1 MSAVEGLMK
10 MLRGDT
16 TGAHERVPVSLS
28 DLKVGIWEA
37 GDPKDK
43 KRIRVRSLDPFNV
56 VDCST
61 DQALLFE
68 NGLEDLR
75 KKFEDEGYRLA
86 TAQPETGVF
95 SGENGRVVSLDE
107 ARQRKLEAEM
117 ANDPVAEVQKVIDDI
132 DAVVALI
139 GIQEKKAIDSL
150 EQISYLAKQT
160 GIVIPEEKLAIL
172 VTRRQDLSDFI
183 KSQGIAD
190 AILDQEAEKHDTE
203 DTAYLTTLFDA
214 KKSILHKYQEY
225 LANMEV
231 LISEVNALLET
242 GPLVVDVKQTETVA
256 MARKKAESES
266 ASAGSGEA
274 NKEDTKK
281 KKRAPRGKGGG
292 GDGTEPPDDPADETV
307 GGSINT
313 SSLTALLQ
321 AKENAPV
328 VSSASVTVDT
338 SGPTPEPSTL
348 VVPKSAGETPASQEE
363 IPKGQ
368 ERETSKLDEVL
379 EQWRADVQERIEG
392 INTPE
397 AYAEF
402 RDGMTKPDRI
412 GRRHFFALSDV
423 KSAAGI
429 IELSPVPSKK
439 IADTEK
445 ALEDLT
451 RAKFEALVKADLDA
465 QYDRE
470 QEKID
475 RATNEA
481 ELDAL
486 VATWVQSPNII
497 LTWKDILFKIPE
509 VEQKMI
515 NQEYRGCSEE
525 LSENVRQKRELFKQE
540 ARIAEERRPLTLFL
554 ERPIGERCVAKYRE
568 IIKGEWQKFFDALRY
583 EVTRNG
589 KKDLPFGKKLKEW
602 NAVYLPEVRKLIV
615 GHIGRQAGMT
625 EADAEAIF
633 LILLR
638 DLDEEF
644 SEKQK
649 RS

>member
-75 KKFEDEGYRLA
+75 EKFEDEGYRLA

-95 SGENGRVVSLDE
+95 SGEKGRVVSLDE
-107 ARQRKLEAEM
+107 ARKRKLEAEL
-117 ANDPVAEVQKVIDDI
+117 ANDPVAEVQKVNDDI

-160 GIVIPEEKLAIL
+160 GIVIPEEKLATL
-172 VTRRQDLSDFI
+172 ATRRQDLSDFI

-190 AILDQEAEKHDTE
+190 AILDQEAGGHDAE

-242 GPLVVDVKQTETVA
+242 GPSVVDVKQTETVA
-256 MARKKAESES
+256 VARKKAEGEG
-266 ASAGSGEA
+266 ASAGSGEG
-274 NKEDTKK
+274 ETK
-281 KKRAPRGKGGG
+281 KKRASRRKGGG

-338 SGPTPEPSTL
+338 SGSTPEPSTL
-348 VVPKSAGETPASQEE
+348 VVPKSAGETPALQGEGLKDSQEAE
-363 IPKGQ
+363 
-368 ERETSKLDEVL
+368 SAKLAEVL
-379 EQWRADVQERIEG
+379 EKWQAEVQALIEG
-392 INTPE
+392 ISTPE

-402 RDGMTKPDRI
+402 RGGMTDPDKI
-412 GRRHFFALSDV
+412 DKRHFFDF
-423 KSAAGI
+423 
-429 IELSPVPSKK
+429 
-439 IADTEK
+439 T
-445 ALEDLT
+445 
-451 RAKFEALVKADLDA
+451 
-465 QYDRE
+465 
-470 QEKID
+470 
-475 RATNEA
+475 
-481 ELDAL
+481 
-486 VATWVQSPNII
+486 
-497 LTWKDILFKIPE
+497 
-509 VEQKMI
+509 
-515 NQEYRGCSEE
+515 
-525 LSENVRQKRELFKQE
+525 KQ
-540 ARIAEERRPLTLFL
+540 
-554 ERPIGERCVAKYRE
+554 
-568 IIKGEWQKFFDALRY
+568 
-583 EVTRNG
+583 
-589 KKDLPFGKKLKEW
+589 
-602 NAVYLPEVRKLIV
+602 
-615 GHIGRQAGMT
+615 
-625 EADAEAIF
+625 
-633 LILLR
+633 
-638 DLDEEF
+638 
-644 SEKQK
+644 
-649 RS
+649 

>member
-1 MSAVEGLMK
+1 MK

-75 KKFEDEGYRLA
+75 EKFEDEGYRLA

-107 ARQRKLEAEM
+107 ARKRKLEAEL
-117 ANDPVAEVQKVIDDI
+117 ANDPVAEVQKVNDDI

-160 GIVIPEEKLAIL
+160 GIVIPEEKLATL
-172 VTRRQDLSDFI
+172 ATRRQDLSDFI

-190 AILDQEAEKHDTE
+190 AILDQEAGGHDAE

-242 GPLVVDVKQTETVA
+242 GPSVVDVKQTETVA
-256 MARKKAESES
+256 VARKKAEGEG
-266 ASAGSGEA
+266 ASAGSGEG
-274 NKEDTKK
+274 ETK
-281 KKRAPRGKGGG
+281 KKRASRRKGGG

-328 VSSASVTVDT
+328 VSSASVTVDM

-348 VVPKSAGETPASQEE
+348 VVPKSAGEIPASQGE
-363 IPKGQ
+363 IPQGQ
-368 ERETSKLDEVL
+368 ERESSKLDEVL
-379 EQWRADVQERIEG
+379 EQWRADVQKRIEG

-412 GRRHFFALSDV
+412 GKRHFFALSDV

-451 RAKFEALVKADLDA
+451 RATFEALVKADLDA

-475 RATNEA
+475 GAKNEA

-486 VATWVQSPNII
+486 VAGWVQSPNVV
-497 LTWKDILFKIPE
+497 LTWKDFLTKLPD
-509 VEQKMI
+509 VEQKII
-515 NQEYRGCSEE
+515 NQQYRGCSEE
-525 LSENVRQKRELFKQE
+525 LSENVRQKREFFKQE

-568 IIKGEWQKFFDALRY
+568 ILKGEWQKFFDALRY

-633 LILLR
+633 QVLLR

-644 SEKQK
+644 SEKKK

>member
-1 MSAVEGLMK
+1 MK

-75 KKFEDEGYRLA
+75 EKFEDEGYRLA

-95 SGENGRVVSLDE
+95 SGEKGRVVSLDE
-107 ARQRKLEAEM
+107 ARKRKLEAEL
-117 ANDPVAEVQKVIDDI
+117 ANDPVAEVQKVNDDI

-160 GIVIPEEKLAIL
+160 GIVIPEEKLATL
-172 VTRRQDLSDFI
+172 ATRRQDLSDFI

-190 AILDQEAEKHDTE
+190 AILDQEAGGHDAE

-242 GPLVVDVKQTETVA
+242 GPSVVDVKQTETVA
-256 MARKKAESES
+256 VARKKAEGEG
-266 ASAGSGEA
+266 ASAGSGEG
-274 NKEDTKK
+274 ETK
-281 KKRAPRGKGGG
+281 KKRASRRKGGG

-348 VVPKSAGETPASQEE
+348 VVPKSAGEIPASQGE
-363 IPKGQ
+363 IPQGQ
-368 ERETSKLDEVL
+368 ERESSKLDEVL
-379 EQWRADVQERIEG
+379 EQWRADVQKRIEG

-412 GRRHFFALSDV
+412 GKRHFFALSDV

-451 RAKFEALVKADLDA
+451 RATFEALVKADLDA

-475 RATNEA
+475 GASSEA

-486 VATWVQSPNII
+486 VATWVQSPNIV
-497 LTWKDILFKIPE
+497 LTWKDVLTKIPE

-525 LSENVRQKRELFKQE
+525 LSENVRQKREFFKQE
-540 ARIAEERRPLTLFL
+540 AVIAEERRPLTLFL

-615 GHIGRQAGMT
+615 GHIGRQAEMT

-633 LILLR
+633 QVLLR

-644 SEKQK
+644 SEKKK

>member
-75 KKFEDEGYRLA
+75 EKFEDEGYRLA

-107 ARQRKLEAEM
+107 ARKRKLEAEL
-117 ANDPVAEVQKVIDDI
+117 ANDPVAEVQKVNDDI

-160 GIVIPEEKLAIL
+160 GIVIPEEKLATL
-172 VTRRQDLSDFI
+172 ATRRQDLSDFI

-190 AILDQEAEKHDTE
+190 AILDQEAGGHDAE

-242 GPLVVDVKQTETVA
+242 GPSVVDVKQTETVA
-256 MARKKAESES
+256 VARKKAEGES
-266 ASAGSGEA
+266 ASADSGEG
-274 NKEDTKK
+274 ETK
-281 KKRAPRGKGGG
+281 KKRASRRKGGGG

-348 VVPKSAGETPASQEE
+348 VVPKSAGETPASQGE
-363 IPKGQ
+363 IPQGQ
-368 ERETSKLDEVL
+368 ERESSKLDEVL
-379 EQWRADVQERIEG
+379 EQWRADVQKRIEG

-412 GRRHFFALSDV
+412 GKRHFFALSDV

-475 RATNEA
+475 GAKNEA

-486 VATWVQSPNII
+486 VAGWVQSPNVV
-497 LTWKDILFKIPE
+497 LTWKDFLTKLPD
-509 VEQKMI
+509 VEQKII
-515 NQEYRGCSEE
+515 NQQYRGCSEE
-525 LSENVRQKRELFKQE
+525 LSENVRQKREFFKQE

-554 ERPIGERCVAKYRE
+554 ERPIGERCVVKYRKF
-568 IIKGEWQKFFDALRY
+568 IKDEWQKFFDALRY
-583 EVTRNG
+583 EVVKNK
-589 KKDLPFGKKLKEW
+589 KKDLPWKKKIEEW
-602 NAVYLPEVRKLIV
+602 NAFYLPEVKKIIV
-615 GHIGRQAGMT
+615 GHIAKQKGMT
-625 EADAEAIF
+625 EADGEAIF

-644 SEKQK
+644 SEKKK

>member
-1 MSAVEGLMK
+1 MGGAVEGIMK

-75 KKFEDEGYRLA
+75 EKFEDEGYRLA

-107 ARQRKLEAEM
+107 ARKRKLEAEL
-117 ANDPVAEVQKVIDDI
+117 ANDPVAEVQKVNDDI

-160 GIVIPEEKLAIL
+160 GIVIPEEKLATL
-172 VTRRQDLSDFI
+172 ATRRQDLSDFI

-190 AILDQEAEKHDTE
+190 AILDQEAGGHDAE

-242 GPLVVDVKQTETVA
+242 GPSVVDVKQTETVA
-256 MARKKAESES
+256 VARKKAEGEG
-266 ASAGSGEA
+266 ASAGSGEG
-274 NKEDTKK
+274 ETK
-281 KKRAPRGKGGG
+281 KKRASRRKGGG

-328 VSSASVTVDT
+328 VSSASVTVDM

-348 VVPKSAGETPASQEE
+348 VVPKSAGEIPASQGE
-363 IPKGQ
+363 IPQGQ
-368 ERETSKLDEVL
+368 ERESSKLDEVL
-379 EQWRADVQERIEG
+379 EQWRADVQKRIEG

-412 GRRHFFALSDV
+412 GKRHFFALSDV

-451 RAKFEALVKADLDA
+451 RATFEALVKADLDA

-475 RATNEA
+475 GAKNEA

-486 VATWVQSPNII
+486 VAGWVQSPNVV
-497 LTWKDILFKIPE
+497 LTWKDFLTKLPD
-509 VEQKMI
+509 VEQKII
-515 NQEYRGCSEE
+515 NQQYRGCSEE
-525 LSENVRQKRELFKQE
+525 LSENVRQKREFFKQE

-568 IIKGEWQKFFDALRY
+568 ILKGEWQKFFDALRY

-633 LILLR
+633 QVLLR

-644 SEKQK
+644 SEKKK